1 MDRRVG
7 AAPYDIVFALNLA
20 CSLAYGLI
28 VEARGAIFG
37 APYALWLFFV
47 RGARRIN
54 DALGLS
60 PVSAFWNGARDWDPS
75 HGGEQLSR
83 EFALLACVFVA
94 AMIVYFLLQI
104 VAGSRLHR
112 VIGTR
117 LLGPSLLFA
126 APLSCVLAMRDSPGV
141 FLSTGDTFF
150 WKISFEQLVLLVC
163 SMFLKPACG
172 AARGAWCL
180 GPFRRRCV
188 CSFVCLVGC
197 GSLPIGYTA
206 SLSWSN
212 CRVIS
217 VWACVQRI
225 RFGSMPAVRLNTST
239 R

>member
-1 MDRRVG
+1 MALCDRRVG
-7 AAPYDIVFALNLA
+7 AASYDIVFALNLA

-37 APYALWLFFV
+37 PPYALWLFFL

-60 PVSAFWNGARDWDPS
+60 PVSAFWDATRDWDPS

-94 AMIVYFLLQI
+94 ATIVYFLLQI

-112 VIGTR
+112 VISTR

-141 FLSTGDTFF
+141 YLSAGDPFFL
-150 WKISFEQLVLLVC
+150 KISDGQLLLVL
-163 SMFLKPACG
+163 G
-172 AARGAWCL
+172 AECL
-180 GPFRRRCV
+180 GAIVLARAVHFR
-188 CSFVCLVGC
+188 
-197 GSLPIGYTA
+197 
-206 SLSWSN
+206 
-212 CRVIS
+212 
-217 VWACVQRI
+217 
-225 RFGSMPAVRLNTST
+225 
-239 R
+239 